1 MQRRE
6 RLSPRG
12 RDSVVGVEGVRYV
25 LDGSRIWTTQEF
37 FDAVG
42 EAVGGPGT
50 YFGANLDA
58 FSDCLSGGFGTPEDS
73 PFYFVLNNSSLV
85 RERLGSQAT
94 LEWLTD
100 KVVNGNPNNMVYVL
114 LEIDEVERGT
124 GRTLFDIVLEIFEER
139 DVRLELR

>member
-1 MQRRE
+1 VE
-6 RLSPRG
+6 
-12 RDSVVGVEGVRYV
+12 SVVYT
-25 LDGSRIWTTQEF
+25 LDGARIFPTQDF

-42 EAVGGPGT
+42 EAVGGLGT

-58 FSDCLSGGFGTPEDS
+58 FSDCLSGGFGTPDDR

-85 RERLGSQAT
+85 RERLGSEAT
-94 LEWLTD
+94 LDWLPD

-114 LEIDEVERGT
+114 LAIDEVERGT
-124 GRTLFDIVLEIFEER
+124 GRTLFDILLEIFEER

>member
-1 MQRRE
+1 VE
-6 RLSPRG
+6 P
-12 RDSVVGVEGVRYV
+12 VVYT
-25 LDGSRIWTTQEF
+25 LDGARIFSTQDF
-37 FDAVG
+37 YDSAG

-58 FSDCLSGGFGTPEDS
+58 FSDCLSGGWGTPEDR
-73 PFYFVLNNSSLV
+73 PFYFVLSNSSLV
-85 RERLGSQAT
+85 RERLGSEAT

-124 GRTLFDIVLEIFEER
+124 GRTLFDILLEIFEER